1 MARPQQGQNEDFIKR
16 AQMRLKSINER
27 TEQLRNELNLPPE
40 AKYTMASL
48 IQADELATDV
58 SPQVSLPNGSSL
70 RTGRLNSLPVLAAS
84 TAIGVGVL
92 IFGLGLAITRVSGTN
107 TAFATPLA
115 TLATALIFACIV
127 SSQMQHGWNA
137 LVPTGKSAYSY
148 GKRNHY
154 FSSLIASLPINS
166 SVLTPYHKKE
176 TNFAQP
182 AHSTPKTQ
190 AKKEEL
196 WKDKGV
202 LLFVTLSLL
211 AVSIA
216 SMFLN
221 LISPGQGQNI
231 GNRVVSHADIDPTG
245 LSYGTIAFDTHRA
258 DGDLKRQAAARLAA
272 GDTNGAIVLWNKA
285 ITLDREDAEAYI
297 YLENTRVL
305 LSKQPHLTLA
315 VATLFSQGVTGLGRD
330 DLQGAYI
337 AQKDYNERMQRSGG
351 MQLLLLVAV
360 ADDDLVSVT
369 NVAQKI
375 VQEAQHDPTML
386 GVMGWPTSTS
396 ALAAIKV
403 LANAHIPL
411 LSESATSDVLTGISP
426 YFFRMG
432 TDTRQASSGAK
443 YAMDVLKV
451 KHVAVFEDPANAY
464 SKSLADA
471 FINTFTSDGQHT
483 VVKQLYTVKQA
494 ESLAGPIRDVMTQHV
509 DMIYMSGY
517 APDASTLLA
526 ALPPC
531 KSSMTC
537 IQVMGGDALNTLG
550 DYQPASYANF
560 SRVHFTAFAY
570 AGLWKEAGMKE
581 PAFFKEYQD
590 AFSAERQQPTSVLTA
605 ISPDADA
612 ILAFD
617 ALNTFLQ
624 GNQQLQIGSRQHF
637 TPEELRQTL
646 VRTNFQG
653 VSGRITFD
661 QNGNVVNKAV
671 LMLHLGDDH
680 RPHLE
685 HSF

>member
-1 MARPQQGQNEDFIKR
+1 MARPQQGHNEDFSKR

-27 TEQLRNELNLPPE
+27 TEQLRTELNLPPE

-48 IQADELATDV
+48 IQEDELATG
-58 SPQVSLPNGSSL
+58 SSSQVSLSSGSSQKI
-70 RTGRLNSLPVLAAS
+70 GSSLPVLAVS
-84 TAIGVGVL
+84 TAIGVGIL

-115 TLATALIFACIV
+115 TLVTAMIFACIV
-127 SSQMQHGWNA
+127 SSQMQHGWNT
-137 LVPTGKSAYSY
+137 VPIGNSMYSY

-154 FSSLIASLPINS
+154 FGSLIASLPIHS
-166 SVLTPYHKKE
+166 SVLPPRHWGE
-176 TNFAQP
+176 TNVAQMTHP
-182 AHSTPKTQ
+182 ALKAR

-202 LLFVTLSLL
+202 LLCVTLSLL

-221 LISPGQGQNI
+221 LIAPGQAQNL
-231 GNRVVSHADIDPTG
+231 GNRAVSHAQIDATG
-245 LSYGTIAFDTHRA
+245 LSYGAVAFDTHRA

-272 GDTNGAIVLWNKA
+272 GDTKGAVFLWNKA
-285 ITLDREDAEAYI
+285 IALDSGDAEAFI
-297 YLENTRVL
+297 YRENTRVL
-305 LSKQPHLTLA
+305 LSKQPHMTLT
-315 VATLFSQGVTGLGRD
+315 VATLFSRGVTGLGRD

-351 MQLLLLVAV
+351 MQLLLLVA
-360 ADDDLVSVT
+360 ASDDDLVSVT

-375 VQEAQHDPTML
+375 VQEARHDPTML

-432 TDTRQASSGAK
+432 TDARQASSGAK
-443 YAMDVLKV
+443 YAMEVLKV

-471 FINTFTSDGQHT
+471 FTSTFTADGRHT

-494 ESLAGPIRDVMTQHV
+494 ETLAGPVRDVMTQHV

-517 APDASTLLA
+517 ASDVSTLLA
-526 ALPPC
+526 TLPPC
-531 KSSMTC
+531 KNSTACM
-537 IQVMGGDALNTLG
+537 QVMGGDALNTLS
-550 DYQPASYANF
+550 DYQPSSYTNF

-570 AGLWKEAGMKE
+570 AGLWKEAGIQE

-590 AFSAERQQPTSVLTA
+590 TFNAERKQTVNAPDT
-605 ISPDADA
+605 ISLDADT

-617 ALNTFLQ
+617 ALNTILQ
-624 GNQQLQIGSRQHF
+624 GGQQLQSGNQQNF
-637 TPEELRQTL
+637 TPEHLRQMLT
-646 VRTNFQG
+646 RITYQG
-653 VSGRITFD
+653 VSGHISFD

-671 LMLHLGDDH
+671 IMLHLEDDH